1 MLLKLFILLILFPV
15 FTMFGIFLI
24 TDKLLNVS
32 KTNKFRKWWSNN
44 VVDLD
49 DKYSD

>member
-1 MLLKLFILLILFPV
+1 MV
-15 FTMFGIFLI
+15 GIFLI

-32 KTNKFRKWWSNN
+32 KSNKFRKWWSNN

-49 DKYSD
+49 GKYEE

>member
-1 MLLKLFILLILFPV
+1 MLFKLFILLVLFSA
-15 FTMFGIFLI
+15 FIMFGIFLI

-32 KTNKFRKWWSNN
+32 KSNKFKKWWSNN

-49 DKYSD
+49 NKYND

>member
-1 MLLKLFILLILFPV
+1 MLFKLFILLVLFSA

-32 KTNKFRKWWSNN
+32 KSNKFRKWWSNN

-49 DKYSD
+49 NKYND